1 MADITR
7 YLEQIM
13 AAVLGE
19 EVRGSIHDAIEKIND
34 VSEKQIDAGT
44 AISAGDLAG
53 NYPDGSLYINTADD
67 ALLRCNGMAWS
78 KVADIRGNGIEEIT
92 GPTSA
97 GLTDT
102 YTIHYTDGTSTTFAV
117 NNGNKWNFGTAVSG
131 MTAYPT
137 IVATLPFAVR
147 EGDCYLN
154 KSEDAVY
161 HCVSG
166 AAANAQSTWQY
177 DFVITSSGTGTNDYV
192 MLINQPFINGH
203 QLTGGNFTNADL
215 DIDSWLT
222 DGATPPVIIEKSL
235 AQGTNKV
242 TFSTAEMA
250 PIATHLTN
258 DGWAVKPFF
267 NPPDGVEPPAL
278 KKVIHNADGSVD
290 VHYSKV
296 KPSQTPCLCK
306 LRIIK

>member
-67 ALLRCNGMAWS
+67 ALLRCNGIAWS

-117 NNGNKWNFGTAVSG
+117 NNGNKWKFGTDVAG
-131 MTAYPT
+131 TTAYPT
-137 IVATLPFAVR
+137 ITATLPYAVR
-147 EGDCYLN
+147 EDDCYLN
-154 KSEDAVY
+154 ISEDAIY
-161 HCVSG
+161 HCVTG
-166 AAANAQSTWQY
+166 AAAYAQSVWQY
-177 DFVITSSGTGTNDYV
+177 DFTITSAGTGTNDYV
-192 MLINQPFINGH
+192 MLINQPYINGH

-215 DIDSWLT
+215 DIDSWVV
-222 DGATPPVIIEKSL
+222 DGATPPVVIEKSMT
-235 AQGTNKV
+235 QGSTQV
-242 TFSTAEMA
+242 TFSTSELSYL
-250 PIATHLTN
+250 ATHLAN
-258 DGWAVKPFF
+258 DGWALKPFF
-267 NPPDGVEPPAL
+267 DAPDGVAPPAL
-278 KKVIHNADGSVD
+278 KKMIHNSDGSVD
-290 VHYSKV
+290 VFYTKV
-296 KPSQTPCLCK
+296 KASQVPCKCK
-306 LRIIK
+306 LRIVK